1 MHPYLDYG
9 FDSEPGP
16 ISRILLPT
24 LAPYLTGT
32 VTAGVGLSCLV
43 SRRENARPMVG
54 NKKRRT
60 RRLDSF
66 LLACSVAPIIA
77 EPERGR
83 QACTEDPVGRNKHW
97 RRRRDPYSFGQ
108 STFSSGYPC
117 GAP

>member
-66 LLACSVAPIIA
+66 LLACSVAPIIV

-97 RRRRDPYSFGQ
+97 RRRSPP
-108 STFSSGYPC
+108 TPC
-117 GAP
+117 SIPLHPIALSH

>member
-54 NKKRRT
+54 TKKSRT
-60 RRLDSF
+60 RRLNSF
-66 LLACSVAPIIA
+66 PLGVQRRAHHRRTRTRTTSLH
-77 EPERGR
+77 RGPGG
-83 QACTEDPVGRNKHW
+83 EE
-97 RRRRDPYSFGQ
+97 
-108 STFSSGYPC
+108 
-117 GAP
+117 

>member
-43 SRRENARPMVG
+43 SRRENARPMAG
-54 NKKRRT
+54 NKKAARGGSIH
-60 RRLDSF
+60 L

-97 RRRRDPYSFGQ
+97 RRRRDSKLVDLQ
-108 STFSSGYPC
+108 
-117 GAP
+117 